1 MITFVVIGLMCNS
14 LGCYWAKVD
23 DSERF
28 TDQQPC
34 YQRAAEIKRHS
45 VLAPF
50 HVGWSLLKMRVGPF

>member
-45 VLAPF
+45 AMYF
-50 HVGWSLLKMRVGPF
+50 DAACMAASDR